1 MDQWLPGVRVE
12 AEHIHYTLV
21 KTPRVSLKL

>member
-12 AEHIHYTLV
+12 VEHIHYTFA
-21 KTPRVSLKL
+21 KTPRVNLKL